1 MFNLY
6 TFWIDLGMWYKIIG
20 YPFFMMFSWLLSSL
34 LAGGFPCLQV
44 VSQPRDPTHISCK
57 SPALQGNS
65 LLLSYQ
71 ETLIACSWSSCQIG
85 EHICVG
91 LAFPGGTS
99 GKTQVGSLG
108 WEDPQEEGTAV
119 HSNILAWKIPWTEE
133 PGGLLPIGLQ
143 RAGHDWS
150 DLACT
155 HELMHAHVG
164 LFLGSV
170 CCFKDLCI
178 YSYARTILV
187 WLLYLCDIMKAG
199 STMPPGL

>member
-1 MFNLY
+1 M
-6 TFWIDLGMWYKIIG
+6 
-20 YPFFMMFSWLLSSL
+20 LSSWCFL
-34 LAGGFPCLQV
+34 DCCFPCLQV
-44 VSQPRDPTHISCK
+44 VFPTRDPTHISCK